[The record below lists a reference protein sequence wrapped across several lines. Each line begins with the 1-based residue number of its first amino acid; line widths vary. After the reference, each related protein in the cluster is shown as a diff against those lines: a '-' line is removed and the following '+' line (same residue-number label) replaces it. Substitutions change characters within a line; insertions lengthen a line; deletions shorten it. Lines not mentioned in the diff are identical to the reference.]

1 MEITF
6 DKGLAEQI
14 LSGFGKIVDDNGYIF
29 DKKTGKRVLT
39 PDGDEIKLSEFA
51 GIVPGSE
58 VFIKS
63 DIVSLIKYLDW
74 SKNHGMEVA

>member
-1 MEITF
+1 MKITF
-6 DKGLAEQI
+6 EKGLAERV
-14 LSGFGKIVDDNGYIF
+14 LVGFNKSVDDSGYIVDNQS
-29 DKKTGKRVLT
+29 GKRVLS
-39 PDGDEIKLSEFA
+39 PDGEEIKLSEFA

-74 SKNHGMEVA
+74 SKNHDLEMA